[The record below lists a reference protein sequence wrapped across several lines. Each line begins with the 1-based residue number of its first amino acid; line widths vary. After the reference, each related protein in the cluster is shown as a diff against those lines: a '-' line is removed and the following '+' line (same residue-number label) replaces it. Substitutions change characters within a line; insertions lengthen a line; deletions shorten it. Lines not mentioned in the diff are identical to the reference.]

1 MCIRDRQLFSIL
13 LSYRN
18 VSNPLV
24 SRFSLQYTDEL
35 IQSMYQVPSSSI
47 RSVAKDLL
55 ARIQELS
62 HQSKTNYLSVGVAIS
77 LHRSIT
83 RRVSD

>member
-1 MCIRDRQLFSIL
+1 
-13 LSYRN
+13 
-18 VSNPLV
+18 
-24 SRFSLQYTDEL
+24 
-35 IQSMYQVPSSSI
+35 MYQVPSSSI